1 MSYHT
6 YTRKLSKLKALVKKL
21 YATNRFS
28 TQFQKLT
35 AKIQQLVNDLK
46 RTMSVK
52 ELTKVLGAASMFIAL
67 STTNVTA
74 QQFDT
79 PVANGFG
86 MGIGSQYFFVP
97 VLADMDGDGDI
108 DLLACD
114 LPGES
119 IIYQRNSGSPTNPV
133 FDAPI
138 VNPFGLVDTTVWIF
152 PSVGD
157 LDNDGDLDV
166 LIGEYSDSTNSRF
179 AYFQNI
185 GTPTNPNFAAPQ
197 INPFGITN
205 AYDASTPNLADIDGD
220 GDLDLFSSTAHKIQ
234 FYQNTGTP
242 TTPNFTAPVD
252 NPYGIFIPPST
263 YYIYTFDLVDLDKDG
278 DLDLLSTDY
287 YGAFMYFQNTGTATN
302 PNFAAPAF
310 NPFNLAPP
318 SSPGSDVL
326 GFPDAADLDGDG
338 DYDIVL
344 GQYDNYNYISLF
356 YYENIMGSTNNENQ
370 LPEVE
375 LEVFPNPAS
384 SYLSITTDVDQEV
397 NVMIYD
403 QKGRLLLTE
412 NKVLVTDGY
421 TVKVDQFP
429 QGTYLL
435 KLEQD
440 GALVAS
446 KQFVVVKD

>member
-6 YTRKLSKLKALVKKL
+6 YSRKIKRLKYLIKKL
-21 YATNRFS
+21 GTTNRFS
-28 TQFQKLT
+28 VQFHKLT
-35 AKIQQLVNDLK
+35 AKIQQIVNDLK
-46 RTMSVK
+46 RIMSVK
-52 ELTKVLGAASMFIAL
+52 ELTKVLGGAAVFIAL

-79 PVANGFG
+79 PVPNGFG

-97 VLADMDGDGDI
+97 VLADLDGDGDL

-114 LPGES
+114 LPNEA
-119 IIYQRNSGSPTNPV
+119 IIYQRNSGSATNPV
-133 FDAPI
+133 FDGPI
-138 VNPFGLVDTTVWIF
+138 VNPFGLMDTTIWMF

-166 LIGEYSDSTNSRF
+166 LIGAYADSTNAEF
-179 AYFQNI
+179 AYFKNI
-185 GTPTNPNFAAPQ
+185 GTATNPNFAAPQ

-205 AYDASTPNLADIDGD
+205 AYEASSPNLADIDGD

-242 TTPNFTAPVD
+242 TNPNFVAPVD
-252 NPYGIFIPPST
+252 NPYGIFIPPTT

-278 DLDLLSTDY
+278 DLDLISTDY
-287 YGAFMYFQNTGTATN
+287 YGAFTYFQNTGTPTN
-302 PNFAAPAF
+302 PNFAAPVT

-318 SSPGSDVL
+318 NSPGSDAL
-326 GFPDAADLDGDG
+326 GFPAAGDLDGDG

-356 YYENIMGSTNNENQ
+356 YYENIMGSTNSENL
-370 LPEVE
+370 LPEVG
-375 LEVFPNPAS
+375 LEVFPNPAT
-384 SYLSITTDVDQEV
+384 SYLSITTDFDQEV
-397 NVMIYD
+397 SLKIYD
-403 QKGRLLLTE
+403 QSGKLLLTE
-412 NKVLVTDGY
+412 NSVRVTDY
-421 TVKVDQFP
+421 TVNVEQFP

-435 KLEQD
+435 KLEQGD
-440 GALVAS
+440 RLIS
-446 KQFVVVKD
+446 SQQFVVVKD